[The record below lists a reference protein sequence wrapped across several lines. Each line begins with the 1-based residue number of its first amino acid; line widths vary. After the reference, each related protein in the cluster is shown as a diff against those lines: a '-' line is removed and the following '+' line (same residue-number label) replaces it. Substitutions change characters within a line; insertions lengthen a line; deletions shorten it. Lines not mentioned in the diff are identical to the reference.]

1 MFLAP
6 GMAGDTEE
14 TRRRLKEAAVAEWDR
29 VMAVDA
35 KGPFL
40 VSRSA
45 IPALTAPGGSI
56 VYVHSGHA
64 QLGSPGRAVSSASK
78 GALGSMIKAWRS
90 NSRRTGS
97 RSTAW
102 RAAIKRPVRGGR
114 SAARTSPRPS

>member
-45 IPALTAPGGSI
+45 IPA
-56 VYVHSGHA
+56 V
-64 QLGSPGRAVSSASK
+64 
-78 GALGSMIKAWRS
+78 
-90 NSRRTGS
+90 
-97 RSTAW
+97 
-102 RAAIKRPVRGGR
+102 
-114 SAARTSPRPS
+114 